1 MRINSGGLREMKKQI
16 VIIGA
21 ILILFAIIFSGCNKQ
36 KRPVISSFEVIPN
49 VIQLGNTAKLRWVV
63 SNATSVTIDNGI
75 GAVNLSGIRKITPT
89 ETTIFT
95 LTAKSSTSTVTATI
109 SVIVNQSIEKGN
121 ITMTQFEFYLEIT
134 ETKNARINQ
143 SQIYVIAINKNST
156 ENQTSVL
163 KPTITE
169 GDGNPAILGIGDII
183 TFHNL
188 SDFRF
193 GERWDIHMLYKGDI
207 IGQSVFINPQGPYD
221 TPEVRMTQSESFV
234 TIIGII
240 NGPLNQAFCSITAIN
255 ATSKTNQTSMI
266 GATLT
271 DRDNNPTVLG
281 ILDQITFNN
290 LGKFKA
296 GDKWTIQLMYK
307 GDIIGQCK
315 FTNPGDIIL
324 IPT

>member
-1 MRINSGGLREMKKQI
+1 MRINFGGFTKMKKI
-16 VIIGA
+16 VSIIGIT
-21 ILILFAIIFSGCNKQ
+21 ILLCTITLSGCNEQ
-36 KRPVISSFEVIPN
+36 KKPIISSFEVIPTD
-49 VIQLGNTAKLRWVV
+49 IQLGETAKLRWVV

-193 GERWDIHMLYKGDI
+193 GERWDIHILYKGDI
-207 IGQSVFINPQGPYD
+207 IGQSVFINPQSPYD
-221 TPEVRMTQSESFV
+221 TPEVRMIQSESSV
-234 TIIGII
+234 TIIEII
-240 NGPLNQAFCSITAIN
+240 NGPLNQTFCSITAIN
-255 ATSKTNQTSMI
+255 ATSETIQTSI
-266 GATLT
+266 LGATLT
-271 DRDNNPTVLG
+271 DRDNNPALLG
-281 ILDQITFNN
+281 ILDQITFSN
-290 LGKFKA
+290 LGKIKPE
-296 GDKWTIQLMYK
+296 DKWIIQLVYK
-307 GDIIGQCK
+307 GEIIGQCK
-315 FTNPGDIIL
+315 FRTPDIIL